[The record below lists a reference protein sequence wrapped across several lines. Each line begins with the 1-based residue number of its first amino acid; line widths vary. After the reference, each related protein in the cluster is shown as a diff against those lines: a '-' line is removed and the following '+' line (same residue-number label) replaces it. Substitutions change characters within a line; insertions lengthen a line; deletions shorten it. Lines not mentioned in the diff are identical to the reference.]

1 MKYKGKY
8 KMKIKITEDSNNYL
22 DQMFQDNLKTY
33 NYIKTDILLY
43 LIYGEDVKWSYVQ
56 EEDLFYLKQFNT
68 YLTELNREEWKE
80 MFTENC
86 ISINKNRT
94 EISIKT
100 KEEVQ
105 TKFLNLL
112 DELEIGY
119 TKKES
124 SKLNKILSGE
134 KRK

>member
-1 MKYKGKY
+1 
-8 KMKIKITEDSNNYL
+8 MKIKITEDSNNYL

-33 NYIKTDILLY
+33 NYLKSDILLY
-43 LIYGEDVKWSYVQ
+43 LIYGEDVKWTYVQ

-68 YLTELNREEWKE
+68 YLTELNRKEWKE

-100 KEEVQ
+100 SGEIQ

-112 DELEIGY
+112 DELNIKYIE
-119 TKKES
+119 KVP
-124 SKLNKILSGE
+124 SKLNKILNGE
-134 KRK
+134 KRNDV

>member
-1 MKYKGKY
+1 
-8 KMKIKITEDSNNYL
+8 MKIKITEDSNNYL
-22 DQMFQDNLKTY
+22 DQMFQDTLKTY
-33 NYIKTDILLY
+33 NYLKTDILLY
-43 LIYGEDVKWSYVQ
+43 LIYGEDVKWTYVQ

-68 YLTELNREEWKE
+68 YLTELNRKEWKE

-100 KEEVQ
+100 KEEIQ

-124 SKLNKILSGE
+124 SKLNKILNGE
-134 KRK
+134 KRNDV

>member
-1 MKYKGKY
+1 
-8 KMKIKITEDSNNYL
+8 MKIKIKEDKHNYL

-33 NYIKTDILLY
+33 NYLKSDILLY
-43 LIYGEDVKWSYVQ
+43 LIYGEDVKWTYVQ
-56 EEDLFYLKQFNT
+56 EEDLFYLKQFNA
-68 YLTELNREEWKE
+68 YLTELTRKEWKD

-100 KEEVQ
+100 KDEIQ

-112 DELEIGY
+112 DELNIQY
-119 TKKES
+119 NKKEN
-124 SKLNKILSGE
+124 SKLNKILNGE
-134 KRK
+134 K